1 MKFIQKLVLIVVL
14 LAGLLFV
21 GKKLIDES
29 KDAANNLMP
38 HTEMTLDSTDVI
50 IDSLKQIQQFQFNK
64 IDIYTSVQYDK
75 DRYLL
80 VNIPILDELKKDDH
94 IVRTYHGVFQYGV
107 DMRKVK
113 DWISYKDS
121 IVFVHLPKVTI
132 LNSKHFIQEDKT
144 KIKESA
150 NDHSKDDPEIRKEMV
165 AKAKAKLL
173 KVAKN
178 EKYFKQAENSGRV
191 MFTKLLKTK
200 KVKDVR
206 IYFDYNQNQ

>member
-1 MKFIQKLVLIVVL
+1 
-14 LAGLLFV
+14 
-21 GKKLIDES
+21 
-29 KDAANNLMP
+29 MP

>member
-165 AKAKAKLL
+165 AKAK
-173 KVAKN
+173 
-178 EKYFKQAENSGRV
+178 
-191 MFTKLLKTK
+191 
-200 KVKDVR
+200 
-206 IYFDYNQNQ
+206 